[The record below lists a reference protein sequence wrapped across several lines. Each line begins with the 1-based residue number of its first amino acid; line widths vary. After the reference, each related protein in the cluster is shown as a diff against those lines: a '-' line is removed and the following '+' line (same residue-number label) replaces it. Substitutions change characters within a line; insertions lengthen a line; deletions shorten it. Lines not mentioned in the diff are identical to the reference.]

1 MSQGSVYLTSI
12 PGNTR
17 LCSSHTGDASSQLN
31 HLTGMSNYGS
41 VTGADIVSIWHL
53 YYSWPYANPIFPWN
67 SPFRKTSISSPF
79 CPCVMCLSQTGSV
92 YFLWIRHIRLTPDN
106 HLIKIDKVPLKLSR
120 LTVIERSIR
129 DNVWTLNV
137 VLLDSD
143 IFIFHW
149 LECTTHLYMFI
160 YSVFSINIYLC
171 TCCTAWLWL
180 VVELKN

>member
-1 MSQGSVYLTSI
+1 MVRSLALILFQFDIYIIADLMQILYFLEIHRSAKLQSPPHSV
-12 PGNTR
+12 
-17 LCSSHTGDASSQLN
+17 
-31 HLTGMSNYGS
+31 
-41 VTGADIVSIWHL
+41 VV
-53 YYSWPYANPIFPWN
+53 
-67 SPFRKTSISSPF
+67 
-79 CPCVMCLSQTGSV
+79 CLSQTGSV
-92 YFLWIRHIRLTPDN
+92 YFLWIRHVRLTPDN
-106 HLIKIDKVPLKLSR
+106 HWIKNDKVPLKLSR
-120 LTVIERSIR
+120 LTVIVKSIR

-180 VVELKN
+180 VVELKKISR